1 MKTLRLVAATALVSS
16 VFALSASAAEKEW
29 WNVDFTSPTPNGVQ
43 LTVSELGALTNDAS
57 TMAAGTVQPY
67 TNGVWSAVDSDE
79 SYVTNE
85 FNPSRSFGGSNCL
98 RLDTQGNDLTW
109 KPDENLASNGVQTLV
124 DADLYLVGSDS
135 EPTDF
140 DANGDVQAAI
150 YLKNLT
156 DEENG
161 GDTTNSVLC
170 LYVWDDDAGK
180 SKWIDLA
187 GYKTTPTNDLLDNTW
202 YRIQVMV
209 DHSGDKPKVSV
220 KVNDTQMHDANND
233 ASWEAANN
241 PTAKTAGRIS
251 SVAFR
256 GTGAVDN
263 FVGKTVVE
271 EAGETYNFTAAVYC
285 NNTLVGSGNDG
296 NTTRIKPAEVGSGTS
311 VEFDGFTFVI
321 VDEQTLEP
329 SNVLSRIEFLDP
341 TDGTTVLTNF
351 TYTFAYDATEGIASV
366 TPDADDTGYVK
377 FDKEEGYQTGPFSVT
392 ASNVG
397 AVGDTVIVKIYFVDL
412 NAPQPSEPTPVDP
425 GQSLDSVTDA
435 DVIPAGVVS
444 ETDDGTGVTTD
455 YFVVNFRAPEA
466 GVTYTLMV
474 SSDLTL
480 TEEQWKGVG
489 TGAATA
495 ATGDGT
501 ATSSATGELIT
512 LKVPISGNAAFFKI
526 KASK

>member
-29 WNVDFTSPTPNGVQ
+29 WDVTFESDSFQTGFPGV
-43 LTVSELGALTNDAS
+43 VIGELGALTNDAS

-85 FNPSRSFGGSNCL
+85 FNPSGSFGGDNCL

-109 KPDENLASNGVQTLV
+109 TPEATLVSNNVQTLV

-135 EPTDF
+135 APTDF
-140 DANGDVQAAI
+140 DTAGDVQAAI

-156 DEENG
+156 DDDSQE
-161 GDTTNSVLC
+161 TTNSVLC
-170 LYVWDDDAGK
+170 LYFYNSSILSNDWVE
-180 SKWIDLA
+180 LA
-187 GYKTTPTNDLLDNTW
+187 GVELTDQNW
-202 YRIQVMV
+202 AHIQVKV
-209 DHSGDKPKVSV
+209 DHSDTTQPMVSV
-220 KVNDTQMHDANND
+220 RVNDTQMHAVGNATATN
-233 ASWEAANN
+233 WPAANN
-241 PTAKTAGRIS
+241 STAKAAGRIS

-263 FVGKTVVE
+263 FVGKTVAEE
-271 EAGETYNFTAAVYC
+271 EAYCDFTAQVYLD
-285 NNTLVGSGNDG
+285 NSLVAQDDDG
-296 NTTRIKPAEVGSGTS
+296 NTTRFLQDQLVGSTTFEGFSIDNYLDGETTYALS
-311 VEFDGFTFVI
+311 KVEI
-321 VDEQTLEP
+321 
-329 SNVLSRIEFLDP
+329 LDP
-341 TDGTTVLTNF
+341 TDGVTIVDTINY
-351 TYTFAYDATEGIASV
+351 TYTDPATPGTSGQV
-366 TPDADDTGYVK
+366 TPDKADGAYMFFEPDF
-377 FDKEEGYQTGPFSVT
+377 FDATLQGGPFTVTVPTTGAPDGGSV
-392 ASNVG
+392 V
-397 AVGDTVIVKIYFVDL
+397 VVKIYFTSF
-412 NAPQPSEPTPVDP
+412 NPPQAELTPVDP
-425 GQSLDSVTDA
+425 GQSLDPVADA

-474 SSDLTL
+474 STDLTL